1 MNSSPRLEA
10 FFTREWQ
17 RNSPWQVLLRPLSW
31 LFGLVAGL
39 RRALF
44 RAGLLKTQR
53 LKVPVI
59 VVGNICVGG
68 TGKTPLVMAVVNWL
82 QEQGYRPGVV
92 ARGYGSAAADTAQSH
107 QVQPFED
114 EAASKYGDEPVMLV
128 QRLGCPMFV
137 GADRARAGTTLLAA
151 HPEVNVIVSDDGLQH
166 YALHRDMEIALVDG
180 SRGFGNGALLPAG
193 PLREPV
199 RRLFRVS
206 AVVANGTGRRFKQAM
221 PSLLSM
227 ALGNERFVPM
237 AAGEELDL
245 DGFRAFVEGKSV
257 HLLAGTGNPQRFFSH
272 LHRHGFVSSDHP
284 LDDHHRFRREDIDYP
299 GIVLMTEK
307 DAVKCRQWADERHWY
322 MRVDAQLPANF
333 YMLLQSR
340 LNDWKATAGRRTE
353 GKQ

>member
-1 MNSSPRLEA
+1 VNSSPRLEA

-17 RNSPWQVLLRPLSW
+17 RNSAWQILLRPLSW
-31 LFGLVAGL
+31 LFGLVAGS

-44 RAGLLKTQR
+44 RAGVLKIHR
-53 LKVPVI
+53 LRVPVI
-59 VVGNICVGG
+59 VIGNICVGG
-68 TGKTPLVMAVVNWL
+68 TGKTPLVMAVVKWL
-82 QEQGYRPGVV
+82 QEQGYRPGIVS
-92 ARGYGSAAADTAQSH
+92 RGYGSIAEASEQSH
-107 QVQPFED
+107 EVQAFED
-114 EAASKYGDEPVMLV
+114 AATAKYGDEPVMLV
-128 QRLGCPMFV
+128 QRLACPMFV
-137 GADRARAGTTLLAA
+137 GADRARAAASLLAA
-151 HPEVNVIVSDDGLQH
+151 HPEVNVVVGDDGLQH
-166 YALHRDMEIALVDG
+166 YALHRDVEIALVDG

-199 RRLFRVS
+199 ARLFHLS

-227 ALGNERFVPM
+227 TLGDERFVPL
-237 AAGEELDL
+237 ASGKELDL
-245 DGFRAFVEGKSV
+245 EAFRAFAEGKSL

-272 LHRHGFVSSDHP
+272 LHRHGFVTQDHP
-284 LDDHHRFRREDIDYP
+284 LDDHHSYRREDIDYP

-333 YMLLQSR
+333 YTLLQAR
-340 LNDWKATAGRRTE
+340 LNDWKAAAGRRAE

>member
-17 RNSPWQVLLRPLSW
+17 RNSPWQILLRPISW

-39 RRALF
+39 RRAMF
-44 RAGLLKTQR
+44 RAGLLKIQH
-53 LKVPVI
+53 LKVPVV

-68 TGKTPLVMAVVNWL
+68 TGKTPLVMAVVHWL
-82 QEQGYRPGVV
+82 QEHGYRPGIVS
-92 ARGYGSAAADTAQSH
+92 RGYGSLAEKTGQSHEVATSDDAAAAK
-107 QVQPFED
+107 F
-114 EAASKYGDEPVMLV
+114 GDEPVMLV
-128 QRLGCPMFV
+128 LRLGCPMFV
-137 GADRARAGTTLLAA
+137 GADRARAATSLLAA

-166 YALHRDMEIALVDG
+166 YAMHRDVEIALVDG

-221 PSLLSM
+221 PSLLGM
-227 ALGNERFVPM
+227 TLGNERFVPM
-237 AAGEELDL
+237 AGGEELDL
-245 DGFRAFVEGKSV
+245 ETFRAFVEGKSL

-272 LHRHGFVSSDHP
+272 LHRHGFVTSDHP
-284 LDDHHRFRREDIDYP
+284 LDDHHRFRREDIEYP

-307 DAVKCRQWADERHWY
+307 DAVKCRQWADQRHWF
-322 MRVDAQLPANF
+322 MRVDAQLPVNF
-333 YMLLQSR
+333 YTLLHAR
-340 LNDWKATAGRRTE
+340 LADWKIAAGRRAE
-353 GKQ
+353 GKS